1 MIKSVH
7 KSQWQKENKFG
18 SGEEKKWERQMNVQV
33 EAWVLVTKASD
44 TPGMVLF
51 ALILSTANLTVA

>member
-1 MIKSVH
+1 
-7 KSQWQKENKFG
+7 
-18 SGEEKKWERQMNVQV
+18 MNVQV